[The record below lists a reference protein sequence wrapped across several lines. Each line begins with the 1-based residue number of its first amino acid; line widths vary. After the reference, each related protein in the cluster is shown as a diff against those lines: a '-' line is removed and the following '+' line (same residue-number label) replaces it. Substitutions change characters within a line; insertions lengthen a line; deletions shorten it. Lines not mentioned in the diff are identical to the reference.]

1 MKEILK
7 FEDFVF
13 ESELANHELIV
24 EAFNSSV
31 LQRIT
36 NAKEGGIGK
45 AFYDTLSKMGIA
57 ASEITNLDI
66 STLTPA
72 EAEKHAKTN
81 LNDILV
87 YYSETEKKNPF
98 SDDYEY
104 RTIKGDAV
112 LALVKGKLFMG
123 LKYDRWASKGG
134 KAEYTFVPAN
144 EGNVKELGLKDKSGG
159 KYGSGITSLK
169 RIAEVS
175 DVVYVINAD
184 MVAAHR
190 TAELRG
196 GRKEAKQGAAAFK
209 DDKQFK
215 QENMSRYEAIL
226 KERASNTDIDKTV
239 ADAID
244 LLSTQIKDA
253 IGKGA
258 KTSYGEVLIGTDA
271 KGREIRMSD
280 ASNMM
285 SNILSD
291 YGRYAQSSNDA
302 IKSREQWKERDN
314 YYEEQAKSFAKSITD
329 RFKKIKDLNYAW

>member
-1 MKEILK
+1 
-7 FEDFVF
+7 
-13 ESELANHELIV
+13 
-24 EAFNSSV
+24 
-31 LQRIT
+31 
-36 NAKEGGIGK
+36 
-45 AFYDTLSKMGIA
+45 
-57 ASEITNLDI
+57 
-66 STLTPA
+66 
-72 EAEKHAKTN
+72 
-81 LNDILV
+81 
-87 YYSETEKKNPF
+87 
-98 SDDYEY
+98 
-104 RTIKGDAV
+104 
-112 LALVKGKLFMG
+112 MG

-134 KAEYTFVPAN
+134 KAEYTVVPA
-144 EGNVKELGLKDKSGG
+144 GDAHKELGLKDKTGG

-196 GRKEAKQGAAAFK
+196 GRKEAKTGAAAFK

-244 LLSTQIKDA
+244 LLTTQIKDA

-258 KTSYGEVLIGTDA
+258 KSSYGEIMIGTDA
-271 KGREIRMSD
+271 NGREIRMSD

-302 IKSREQWKERDN
+302 VKSREQWKERDN

-329 RFKKIKDLNYAW
+329 SFKKIKDLNYAW